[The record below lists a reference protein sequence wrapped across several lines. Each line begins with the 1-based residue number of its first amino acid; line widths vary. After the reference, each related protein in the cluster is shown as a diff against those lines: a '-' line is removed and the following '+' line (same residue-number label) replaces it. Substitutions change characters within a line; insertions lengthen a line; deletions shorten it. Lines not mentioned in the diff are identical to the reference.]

1 MPKIWHYI
9 NKPVCTKTRT
19 DLIKKDRPDDS
30 QRSDKAKKTEQRRR
44 LLLLNVPS
52 SQSSGRRR
60 SDCKSQ
66 NHRRS
71 FKWETSRSIWRQIRR
86 RLTKRRPKRRN
97 RKRRINRE
105 PTTKI
110 SRSQLCVC
118 LHSARRSTTA
128 DVQQHASKSIEIL
141 VRERKI
147 QIRPNRILPATV
159 CNNSSDFLLFQY
171 QQPNTAVPHEM
182 QNYFNTGINSRSTPG
197 PVGPSGQLP
206 FLQQSNPLNVFISL
220 GFQDPIGF
228 SRNNTVRLTSGPAG
242 PPFFMS
248 RVRSE

>member
-30 QRSDKAKKTEQRRR
+30 QRSAKAKKTEQRRR

-128 DVQQHASKSIEIL
+128 DVQQHASKSIENL
-141 VRERKI
+141 WTKNPNSSQSDPTGHRMQQFVRFSTVPVPAAQHCGSAWNAKLFQHGNKFPIDSRTCRAV
-147 QIRPNRILPATV
+147 RPVAFPATIKSAQCFHFV
-159 CNNSSDFLLFQY
+159 GIPGSDRIQ
-171 QQPNTAVPHEM
+171 
-182 QNYFNTGINSRSTPG
+182 
-197 PVGPSGQLP
+197 
-206 FLQQSNPLNVFISL
+206 
-220 GFQDPIGF
+220 
-228 SRNNTVRLTSGPAG
+228 
-242 PPFFMS
+242 
-248 RVRSE
+248 